1 MPHASKKS
9 VGTGNWVTTDKVKM
23 IDKSTFEL
31 DKELLHGRK
40 GKNNDVIELNY
51 DEQNWGTI
59 QLLVGRG

>member
-1 MPHASKKS
+1 
-9 VGTGNWVTTDKVKM
+9 M

-31 DKELLHGRK
+31 DKELLHGGK